1 MDIKSSEEIFGGRLL
16 REVGESEESLESLLT
31 TLTNTANPRSSRTHI
46 RALDELWSSSY
57 QNHPRLSVSGRQLPL
72 LIHIINTLLRNKDGK
87 GGKCVVLIDVHS
99 RFSPSFLAFQDD
111 DDDDDNERLEAGQE
125 EKLKKSD
132 LKHLH
137 IFRPSAQNLESTL
150 KGVGEYMLWGNH
162 DSYGREFG
170 GTILFR
176 VEGREGVDMGSL
188 RGMGRP
194 EVVMGWRG
202 WLRVEREEV
211 GAFGMGGS
219 VEEMLEER
227 ERREEVVRGKGW
239 RGVGEKGGEVVW
251 KLE

>member
-1 MDIKSSEEIFGGRLL
+1 M
-16 REVGESEESLESLLT
+16 
-31 TLTNTANPRSSRTHI
+31 NPRPSRSHI
-46 RALDELWSSSY
+46 HALDELWCNSY
-57 QNHPRLSVSGRQLPL
+57 QNQPRLSVSGRQLPL
-72 LIHIINTLLRNKDGK
+72 LIHILTALLRKEDGK
-87 GGKCVVLIDVHS
+87 VGKCVVLIDVHS
-99 RFSPSFLAFQDD
+99 RFSPSFLVFQEDEEE
-111 DDDDDNERLEAGQE
+111 DNDGELEAGQE
-125 EKLKKSD
+125 EKLKRSD

-150 KGVGEYMLWGNH
+150 KGVEEYMLYGNH

-170 GTILFR
+170 GTILFGA
-176 VEGREGVDMGSL
+176 EGREGVDMGSL

-211 GAFGMGGS
+211 EAFGMGGS

-227 ERREEVVRGKGW
+227 KRRQDVVRGKGW

>member
-1 MDIKSSEEIFGGRLL
+1 MNIRSSEEIFGGRLL
-16 REVGESEESLESLLT
+16 REVDESEESLES
-31 TLTNTANPRSSRTHI
+31 S
-46 RALDELWSSSY
+46 LDELWSHLY
-57 QNHPRLSVSGRQLPL
+57 QNQPRLSVSGRQLPL
-72 LIHIINTLLRNKDGK
+72 LIHILTALLGNKDRK
-87 GGKCVVLIDVHS
+87 VGKCVVLIDMHS
-99 RFSPSFLAFQDD
+99 RFSPSFLAFQEDEKDDEDD
-111 DDDDDNERLEAGQE
+111 DEGLEAGLKE
-125 EKLKKSD
+125 NKLKRSD

-150 KGVGEYMLWGNH
+150 KGVEEYMLYGNH

-170 GTILFR
+170 GTILFG

-211 GAFGMGGS
+211 GAFGTGGS

-227 ERREEVVRGKGW
+227 EMREEVVRGKGW
-239 RGVGEKGGEVVW
+239 RGAGEKGGEVVW